1 MPVLWYAV
9 VNNQKF
15 FDAAAKNL
23 TLAPAPKVKHHCQFK
38 MSHAMINTLLDAFEM
53 KIRSERALAEHRLQ
67 AELTN
72 LRQSLL
78 SVLPQN
84 RSVTNY
90 EINALQ
96 EEQQMLRDMVSEL
109 QDSLESMSR
118 RFISSRLSVGSLEH
132 KINTDDSSDNED
144 DCDDAVVEVSRVSV
158 LKNEIVYPSIH
169 VEKQNHVPD
178 SEDEESEEE
187 APPAVVKKPATSAPV
202 KKPAPAPEPESEEEE
217 SEEEAP
223 VPVKKAAAPITPAK
237 RPAPEPEPE
246 SEEEEEEEE
255 GPDVSVPEEEEEA
268 ELEEFTFKG
277 KTYYKDDEN
286 NVYNDDGD
294 LIGRKVGASVVFNKK

>member
-1 MPVLWYAV
+1 
-9 VNNQKF
+9 
-15 FDAAAKNL
+15 
-23 TLAPAPKVKHHCQFK
+23 
-38 MSHAMINTLLDAFEM
+38 MINTLLDAFEM

-118 RFISSRLSVGSLEH
+118 RFISSRLSVGSLEE
-132 KINTDDSSDNED
+132 KTNTEDSSDDEND
-144 DCDDAVVEVSRVSV
+144 DDNAVIEVSRGAVV
-158 LKNEIVYPSIH
+158 KNEIVYPPIH
-169 VEKQNHVPD
+169 VEKQNHAVEEE
-178 SEDEESEEE
+178 SDEEEE
-187 APPAVVKKPATSAPV
+187 VVPV
-202 KKPAPAPEPESEEEE
+202 KKPVVS
-217 SEEEAP
+217 S
-223 VPVKKAAAPITPAK
+223 ITPAK
-237 RPAPEPEPE
+237 RPAPEPDSE
-246 SEEEEEEEE
+246 SEEEEEEEEE
-255 GPDVSVPEEEEEA
+255 GPDVSVPEEAEEEEEEEEA

-277 KTYYKDDEN
+277 KTYYKDDDN

-294 LIGRKVGASVVFNKK
+294 LIGRKVGVNVVFNKK